1 MAYLNLIF
9 VMMSHIKRNVL
20 KTADLIAEELNLTK
34 SDYEV
39 AFQSRF
45 GKAEWIKPYLSS
57 RLEALPAEGVKN
69 IHVFCPGFSSDC
81 LETID
86 EIGRESKEEFFEHG
100 GDSFEFIPCL
110 NSDENF
116 IEALMDIN
124 SSKKLKF
131 YNLKTLSFLLLFCIL
146 VWHILGT
153 PLE

>member
-1 MAYLNLIF
+1 MQC
-9 VMMSHIKRNVL
+9 H
-20 KTADLIAEELNLTK
+20 KTADLIAEELNISK

-57 RLEALPAEGVKN
+57 RLEALPEEGIKN

-100 GDSFEFIPCL
+100 GDCFEFIPCL
-110 NSDENF
+110 NSEENF

-124 SSKKLKF
+124 SSKKIK
-131 YNLKTLSFLLLFCIL
+131 IL
-146 VWHILGT
+146 
-153 PLE
+153 